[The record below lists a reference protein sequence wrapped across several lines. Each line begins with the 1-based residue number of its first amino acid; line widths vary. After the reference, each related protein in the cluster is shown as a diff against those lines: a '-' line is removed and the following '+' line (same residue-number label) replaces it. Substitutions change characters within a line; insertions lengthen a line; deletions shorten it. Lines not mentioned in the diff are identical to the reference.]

1 MHRLSLPDNV
11 TGRFL
16 RMSTSVMSMELPQS
30 LARSGVMPLYAVI
43 GEEDYLRDHAVA
55 VLRTAALGPG
65 SGSGFNYDV
74 FHGDDSSIGD
84 VLACAA
90 EIPVFAERRVVVYK
104 SVEKLPAREGEK
116 LLSYLDSPNETTA
129 LIVMGAK
136 LDGRLKWTQ
145 ALTKRAVTVNCA
157 PLRDA
162 QLLAWIRQEAASL
175 GVRLHEDAIQLLREV
190 GSESLYA
197 VKRELEKLAAY
208 VPSDR
213 TVQSSDVEA
222 LRGTEPGASVFDLL
236 NAIGAHDHGRAF
248 RILARNVENG
258 EAPLRILGALV
269 WQYRRL
275 WKMKEQLKSGGRE
288 GEAARTFRMDPSR
301 VRGFLSQFPD
311 DLMMQAFEW
320 FLETDSKLKGG
331 SGSTPVRVMEDL
343 LFRLCGK
350 PSKPRSSVQPVQPTT
365 PPASRPSGSRPVSN
379 VRTVTRKR

>member
-1 MHRLSLPDNV
+1 
-11 TGRFL
+11 
-16 RMSTSVMSMELPQS
+16 MSTSVMSMELPQS
-30 LARSGVMPLYAVI
+30 LARSGVMPLYAVV
-43 GEEDYLRDHAVA
+43 GEEDYLRDHSVA
-55 VLRTAALGPG
+55 ALRAAALGAG
-65 SGSGFNYDV
+65 SESGFNYDI
-74 FHGDDSSIGD
+74 FHGDDSSIAD

-104 SVEKLPAREGEK
+104 SLEKLPAREGEK
-116 LLSYLDSPNETTA
+116 LLSYLASPNDTTT
-129 LIVMGAK
+129 LIVVGAK

-162 QLLAWIRQEAASL
+162 QLSTWIRQEAATL
-175 GVRLHEDAIQLLREV
+175 GVRLHEEAVQLLREV
-190 GSESLYA
+190 GGESLYA

-236 NAIGAHDHGRAF
+236 NAIGAHDHGQAF

-275 WKMKEQLKSGGRE
+275 WKMTELLKSGGRE

-301 VRGFLSQFPD
+301 VRRFFAQFPD
-311 DLMMQAFEW
+311 DHMMQAFDW

-331 SGSTPVRVMEDL
+331 SGSSPVRVMEDL
-343 LFRLCGK
+343 LFRLCGRS
-350 PSKPRSSVQPVQPTT
+350 SKPAPSVQRV

-379 VRTVTRKR
+379 VRTIMRKR

>member
-1 MHRLSLPDNV
+1 
-11 TGRFL
+11 
-16 RMSTSVMSMELPQS
+16 MSTSVMSMELPQS
-30 LARSGVMPLYAVI
+30 LARSGVMPLYAVV
-43 GEEDYLRDHAVA
+43 GEEDYLRDSSVA
-55 VLRTAALGPG
+55 TLRAAAMGAG
-65 SGSGFNYDV
+65 AESGFNYDI
-74 FHGDDSSIGD
+74 FYGDDSSIAD

-116 LLSYLDSPNETTA
+116 LLSYLASPNESTTF
-129 LIVMGAK
+129 IVVAAK

-145 ALTKRAVTVNCA
+145 ALTKRAVTVNCTS
-157 PLRDA
+157 LREA
-162 QLLAWIRQEAASL
+162 QLSAWIRQEAATL
-175 GVRLHEDAIQLLREV
+175 GVRLQDDAIQLLKEV
-190 GSESLYA
+190 GGESLYA

-213 TVQSSDVEA
+213 PVQSSDVEA
-222 LRGTEPGASVFDLL
+222 LRGTEPGASVFDLM

-301 VRGFLSQFPD
+301 VRGFLAQFPD
-311 DLMMQAFEW
+311 AQMAQAFEW

-350 PSKPRSSVQPVQPTT
+350 PAKPAAAAQRVQPAV

>member
-1 MHRLSLPDNV
+1 MHRLSLPDDV
-11 TGRFL
+11 ARCL
-16 RMSTSVMSMELPQS
+16 EVSTSVMSMELPQS
-30 LARSGVMPLYAVI
+30 LARSGVMPLYAVV
-43 GEEDYLRDHAVA
+43 GEEDYLRDSSVA
-55 VLRTAALGPG
+55 ALRAAALGAG
-65 SGSGFNYDV
+65 AETGFNYDI
-74 FHGDDSSIGD
+74 FHGDDSSIAD
-84 VLACAA
+84 VLA
-90 EIPVFAERRVVVYK
+90 K

-116 LLSYLDSPNETTA
+116 LLSYLASPNESTTF
-129 LIVMGAK
+129 IVVAAK

-157 PLRDA
+157 SLREA
-162 QLLAWIRQEAASL
+162 QLSAWIRQEAAAL
-175 GVRLHEDAIQLLREV
+175 GVRLQDDAIQLLKDV

-208 VPSDR
+208 VPPD
-213 TVQSSDVEA
+213 
-222 LRGTEPGASVFDLL
+222 EPGASVFDLM

-301 VRGFLSQFPD
+301 VRGFLAQFSD
-311 DLMMQAFEW
+311 EQMTQAFEW
-320 FLETDSKLKGG
+320 FLEMDSKLKGG

-350 PSKPRSSVQPVQPTT
+350 PTKPASAAQRVQPAV

>member
-1 MHRLSLPDNV
+1 MNA
-11 TGRFL
+11 
-16 RMSTSVMSMELPQS
+16 SVMSMELPQS
-30 LARSGVMPLYAVI
+30 LARSGVMPLYAVV
-43 GEEDYLRDHAVA
+43 GEEDYLRDQSVA
-55 VLRTAALGPG
+55 VLRAAALGEAVD
-65 SGSGFNYDV
+65 SGFNSDT
-74 FHGDDSSIGD
+74 FHGDDSSIED

-90 EIPVFAERRVVVYK
+90 EIPVFATRRVVVYK

-116 LLSYLDSPNETTA
+116 LLSYFAAPNDMTT
-129 LIVMGAK
+129 LIVVAAK

-162 QLLAWIRQEAASL
+162 QLSAWIRQEAATL
-175 GVRLHEDAIQLLREV
+175 GVRIHEDAIQLLKEV
-190 GSESLYA
+190 GGESLYA
-197 VKRELEKLAAY
+197 VKRELEKLASY
-208 VPSDR
+208 VPLDR
-213 TVQSSDVEA
+213 TIQSSDVET
-222 LRGTEPGASVFDLL
+222 LRGTEPGASVFDLM

-275 WKMKEQLKSGGRE
+275 WKMKDQLRSGGRE
-288 GEAARTFRMDPSR
+288 GEAARTFRIDPSR
-301 VRGFLSQFPD
+301 VRGFLAQFPD
-311 DLMMQAFEW
+311 TQMTQAFEW

-331 SGSTPVRVMEDL
+331 SGSAPVRVMEDL
-343 LFRLCGK
+343 LFRLCGQ
-350 PSKPRSSVQPVQPTT
+350 PSKPVSSVQRVQPA